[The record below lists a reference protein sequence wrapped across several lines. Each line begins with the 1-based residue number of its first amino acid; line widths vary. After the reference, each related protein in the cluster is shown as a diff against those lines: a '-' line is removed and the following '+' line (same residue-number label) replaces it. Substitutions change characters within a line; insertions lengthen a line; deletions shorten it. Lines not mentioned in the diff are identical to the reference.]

1 MILFNW
7 ICRLLKRKEM
17 KSLFN
22 IYYINFAKVY
32 EIKMMLGNEITTSK
46 NVEHGEDTKV
56 EAQAG
61 GNLRFNLLAKSGGVE
76 GKIQGESSGSQK
88 VIETFEVKTTKSI
101 ILKEILDSAKRIEN
115 FGKVKEGEL
124 VIMDNVRLS
133 LQNEAELRIAKFISN
148 GSLKGMVVPNANG
161 LDMNNVF
168 NSMFKDYAY
177 KLKGSIGDEKDQ
189 LIVKIPFTFENEFE
203 SGYNVD
209 DMTIGNVTVVGI
221 YKGQIHPK
229 SLKTNIEYWSE
240 IGGHMKQSTNNDYK
254 DIHYSSYPTND
265 IFNKQDSFYNEDE
278 TSQYHYLDL
287 LAIIQNVQIVEKND

>member
-177 KLKGSIGDEKDQ
+177 KLKGSVGDEKDQ

>member
-1 MILFNW
+1 
-7 ICRLLKRKEM
+7 
-17 KSLFN
+17 
-22 IYYINFAKVY
+22 
-32 EIKMMLGNEITTSK
+32 MLGNEITTSK

-56 EAQAG
+56 EGQAV
-61 GNLRFNLLAKSGGVE
+61 GNLKFNLLAKSGGVE

-101 ILKEILDSAKRIEN
+101 ILKDVLDNAKRIEN

-124 VIMDNVRLS
+124 VIIDDVRLT

-177 KLKGSIGDEKDQ
+177 KLKGRIGKGNGE

-209 DMTIGNVTVVGI
+209 DMTIGNVSIVGI
-221 YKGQIHPK
+221 YKGLIHPRN
-229 SLKTNIEYWSE
+229 LKTNMEYWSE
-240 IGGHMKQSTNNDYK
+240 IGGHMKQSQNIDYK
-254 DIHYSSYPTND
+254 DFHYSSYPTND